1 MAIRLVVIAQLSSYS
16 VDRVLSNF
24 EKMRKVT
31 GGNLKED
38 MCEIRLLLQVN
49 GDLDYMYNTLV
60 LNYVGA

>member
-49 GDLDYMYNTLV
+49 GDLDYMCNALV